1 LNLSLHLPTAGD
13 KAAHKIRTTHASSA
27 TRQWGEESSY
37 RAATAFTPHACGAGS
52 GTAGHARLA
61 VLWCLSR
68 LQLKA
73 FRLHSRSSQ
82 QVLALA
88 LVLVLVLLALPVLPV
103 LVTLQLQLSQEFR
116 PPLDDTSIWVLWLL
130 V

>member
-1 LNLSLHLPTAGD
+1 MSLHLPTAGD
-13 KAAHKIRTTHASSA
+13 KAAHKIRTIHASSA

-52 GTAGHARLA
+52 STAGHARLA
-61 VLWCLSR
+61 VPWCLSR
-68 LQLKA
+68 PQLKA

-82 QVLALA
+82 QP
-88 LVLVLVLLALPVLPV
+88 LVLVLVPVLLALPVLPV

-116 PPLDDTSIWVLWLL
+116 PPLDDTSIWVLWR

>member
-1 LNLSLHLPTAGD
+1 
-13 KAAHKIRTTHASSA
+13 
-27 TRQWGEESSY
+27 
-37 RAATAFTPHACGAGS
+37 
-52 GTAGHARLA
+52 

-103 LVTLQLQLSQEFR
+103 LVTLQLQLSQESR

>member
-1 LNLSLHLPTAGD
+1 
-13 KAAHKIRTTHASSA
+13 
-27 TRQWGEESSY
+27 
-37 RAATAFTPHACGAGS
+37 
-52 GTAGHARLA
+52 

-82 QVLALA
+82 QALA
-88 LVLVLVLLALPVLPV
+88 LVLVPVLLALPVLPV
-103 LVTLQLQLSQEFR
+103 LVTLQLQLSQESR